1 MSAMTVARPKY
12 QGSEAIAPEITRRLQ
27 EAIREIQ
34 IIAGLD
40 VTRPTSP
47 GNVRPVTIGV
57 TSADYGDGKTTVA
70 IALASS
76 LAHDFGTPVTLVDA
90 DLHTHSIGRQYVL
103 DELPGLRETLAGE
116 FRPEDVL
123 YPFNGS
129 TVHIM
134 PAGGLVADPARL
146 ARSERLGPV
155 LDSLKSRSSN
165 VVLDLPAVLH
175 SMNTPALA
183 QRCDGVIIVVR
194 HGKTTRA
201 DLDRVLHLL
210 AETNVIGVVVNRHRT
225 SVPAWVQRLFGLR
238 R

>member
-1 MSAMTVARPKY
+1 MTIAARASGPA
-12 QGSEAIAPEITRRLQ
+12 QEIAPAIRLQLQ

-40 VTRPTSP
+40 ITRPQTQDE
-47 GNVRPVTIGV
+47 VRPVTIGV
-57 TSADYGDGKTTVA
+57 TSASYGDGKTTVA

-103 DELPGLRETLAGE
+103 DQQPGLREALAGE

-123 YPFNGS
+123 YPFSGS
-129 TVHIM
+129 SVRVM
-134 PAGGLVADPARL
+134 PAGGLPTDPARM
-146 ARSERLGPV
+146 ARSERLGPL
-155 LDSLKSRSSN
+155 LDTLKADSTN
-165 VVLDLPAVLH
+165 VILDLPAVLH

-183 QRCDGVIIVVR
+183 QRCDGVIVVVR

-201 DLDRVLHLL
+201 ELDRVLHLL
-210 AETNVIGVVVNRHRT
+210 KDANVIGVVVNRQRT
-225 SVPAWVQRLFGLR
+225 SIPTWVQRILGLR